1 MHTFII
7 LEHLQKHG
15 QLFDWEIAEATGI
28 PLEDVRVAVAK
39 LEAEG
44 DILKC
49 SVTRYIDGHPVEAF
63 QCRIEG
69 YDPRSVQLFGRGTR
83 NRTDTSMG
91 LLLE

>member
-1 MHTFII
+1 MHTFIV

-28 PLEDVRVAVAK
+28 PLEDVRASANQ
-39 LEAEG
+39 LEAQG

-49 SVTRYIDGHPVEAF
+49 SVTRYIDGNPIEAF

-69 YDPRSVQLFGRGTR
+69 YDPRRVQVFGRSSKD
-83 NRTDTSMG
+83 RTDNPLG

>member
-28 PLEDVRVAVAK
+28 RIEDVRAAVGE
-39 LEAEG
+39 LEAHG

-49 SVTRYIDGHPVEAF
+49 SVTRYIDGQPVEAF

-69 YDPRSVQLFGRGTR
+69 YDPRSVPLFGRGTK
-83 NRTDTSMG
+83 NRADTSMG
-91 LLLE
+91 LILE